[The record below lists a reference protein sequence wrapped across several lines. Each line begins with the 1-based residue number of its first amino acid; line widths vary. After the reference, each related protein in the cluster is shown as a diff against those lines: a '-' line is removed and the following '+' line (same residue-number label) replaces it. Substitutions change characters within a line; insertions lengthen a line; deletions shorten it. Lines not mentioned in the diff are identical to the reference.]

1 MKKHI
6 YLLVGLV
13 SAILTNTVVHAT
25 DLFRL
30 DGIKAIVHTE
40 GDTHIITESD
50 LTRLGLGGETKS
62 IEEEIFKEIAYER
75 AKQRKMLPDEE
86 AIDKHL
92 KTVQRENNLTQEQL
106 KAIFSSA
113 GYTYEEG
120 RNEFAVMTAVN
131 SLLEFEIRSRLMV
144 PEREVLAYY
153 TAHPERR
160 PASYYLERTV
170 VAVPEDVTKEE
181 FKEQLAEFTRTKKG
195 FKDIVWSNPFW
206 VLHPDLAE
214 DKMFIATMKVGEI
227 SRPIEIEGGF
237 ELFRLK
243 NAKPEHDAPLEERYQ
258 EIAAILRKP
267 RYEALMK
274 EYRKNLFDS
283 ASIIY
288 F

>member
-6 YLLVGLV
+6 YLGIGLIA
-13 SAILTNTVVHAT
+13 SALTVDAT

-30 DGIKAIVHTE
+30 DGIKAIIYTE

-50 LTRLGLGGETKS
+50 LARLSLDGGEKKL
-62 IEEEIFKEIAYER
+62 EEEIFREIAYER

-92 KTVQRENNLTQEQL
+92 KTVQRENNLTPEQL

-120 RNEFAVMTAVN
+120 RNEFTVMTAVN
-131 SLLEFEIRSRLMV
+131 SLLDFEIRSRLIV
-144 PEREVLAYY
+144 PEKDVLAYY
-153 TAHPERR
+153 HAHPEQR
-160 PASYYLERTV
+160 PASYQLERTV
-170 VAVPEDVTKEE
+170 VAIPEGVSKDDFRQELEV
-181 FKEQLAEFTRTKKG
+181 FARTQKG
-195 FKDIVWSNPFW
+195 FKDIVWSKPFW
-206 VLHPDLAE
+206 IAHPDLAE
-214 DKMFIATMKVGEI
+214 DKMFIATMKVGGI
-227 SRPIEIEGGF
+227 SMPVEIEGGF
-237 ELFRLK
+237 ELFKLK
-243 NAKPEHDAPLEERYQ
+243 NAKQEHNAPLEERYQ

-267 RYEALMK
+267 RYDALMK
-274 EYRKNLFDS
+274 EYRKSLFDS